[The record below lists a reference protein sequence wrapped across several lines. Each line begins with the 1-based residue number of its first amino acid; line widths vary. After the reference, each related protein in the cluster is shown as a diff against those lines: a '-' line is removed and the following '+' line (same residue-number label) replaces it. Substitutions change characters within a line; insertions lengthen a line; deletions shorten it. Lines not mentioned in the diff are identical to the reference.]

1 MGDAL
6 SAIGDG
12 FDEGSEVVGGGII
25 DGVEEGWNVSTDWI
39 TNEGYDAFEDAINAI
54 KNVTFDVMEWTID
67 LFD

>member
-6 SAIGDG
+6 TFI
-12 FDEGSEVVGGGII
+12 DEGSDHLGGVMLDGIE
-25 DGVEEGWNVSTDWI
+25 DGWNISTDWI
-39 TNEGYDAFEDAINAI
+39 ANEGYDGFEDAINAI